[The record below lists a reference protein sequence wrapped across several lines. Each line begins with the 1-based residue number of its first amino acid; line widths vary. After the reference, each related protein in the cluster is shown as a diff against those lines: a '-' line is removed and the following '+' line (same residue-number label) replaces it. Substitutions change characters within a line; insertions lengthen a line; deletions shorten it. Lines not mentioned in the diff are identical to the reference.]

1 MISFAEELRRY
12 LEHGI
17 DLQHRRLE
25 RIRYLASTGEPY
37 QKQYEERVKWKQ
49 DVPYNIRLDMP
60 VLPATWDILPVYF

>member
-1 MISFAEELRRY
+1 MSFDAELRRY

-25 RIRYLASTGEPY
+25 RIRHLKTGEPY
-37 QKQYEERVKWKQ
+37 QNQYEERVKWKQ

-60 VLPATWDILPVYF
+60 VLPATWDILPIYL